1 MALSKFPRAFKEL
14 AKLYVSKNAALDG
27 FSKDFKKSYRELCV
41 IELKKYSEL
50 SLTEKKKTVL
60 RYWNTWD
67 NYSLSIVYL
76 KFLFYITK
84 TNSEHIL
91 KNKFVEYFTQI
102 LLLNIHPD
110 PNKRLGLVRS
120 IKRFN
125 KFYLILK
132 LIRYLLFKS

>member
-1 MALSKFPRAFKEL
+1 M
-14 AKLYVSKNAALDG
+14 
-27 FSKDFKKSYRELCV
+27 
-41 IELKKYSEL
+41 
-50 SLTEKKKTVL
+50 L

-125 KFYLILK
+125 KFLFDSKINQVSTFQK
-132 LIRYLLFKS
+132 LSENIARHKNIIDKSIMFNQRKLRSITEKTIRTKR